1 MVDEWGGKLLRPVQD
16 IRLDKAQEQQY
27 GEWNRM
33 ALANANFAEVVREGR
48 VYPGKVRGDNVRGD
62 EQDNLITIGLEAN
75 CNDLLGML
83 SGLKYD
89 SVGNSRSVGL
99 VFIDAHGDFNVP
111 ETTLSG
117 MLGGMPVAI
126 AAGHALHNIRKT
138 AGLTE
143 PLPMKHIIWGGVRD
157 LDALEAD
164 RFDEYSVQQF
174 SVQDIRDLSGDLHQQ
189 INDLSIRVDVV
200 YVHIDMDVLDP
211 SEVPGHGLA
220 VANGPSSKHLA
231 AAISL
236 MFENPKV
243 VALGIASTPSFNS
256 DPEGISRQAALNLI
270 QGAIKGALLR

>member
-1 MVDEWGGKLLRPVQD
+1 
-16 IRLDKAQEQQY
+16 
-27 GEWNRM
+27 
-33 ALANANFAEVVREGR
+33 
-48 VYPGKVRGDNVRGD
+48 
-62 EQDNLITIGLEAN
+62 
-75 CNDLLGML
+75 ML

-89 SVGNSRSVGL
+89 SASNSRNVGL

-117 MLGGMPVAI
+117 MLGGMPVAV

-174 SVQDIRDLSGDLHQQ
+174 SVQDIRDLSGDLRQQ
-189 INDLSIRVDVV
+189 VNDLSTRVDVV